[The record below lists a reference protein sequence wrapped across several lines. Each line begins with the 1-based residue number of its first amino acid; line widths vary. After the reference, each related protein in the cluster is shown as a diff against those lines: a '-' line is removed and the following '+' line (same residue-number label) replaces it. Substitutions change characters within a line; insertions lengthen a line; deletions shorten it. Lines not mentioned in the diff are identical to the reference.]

1 MVSEASITPELKF
14 TSSAQLW
21 EQGLQGKMKE
31 MIHVSKLTAVYIM
44 QNWKGLRGFILTE
57 VESVPNQGGPRK
69 TGHRHI
75 M

>member
-1 MVSEASITPELKF
+1 MVSEASITTELKF

-44 QNWKGLRGFILTE
+44 QNWEGLRGFILTE
-57 VESVPNQGGPRK
+57 VESVQKQWGPRK
-69 TGHRHI
+69 TGHRHT